1 MMALFRKRFCLYLS
15 YAVYCSDEAHYGY
28 SPFLIQH
35 QFKELLSGINTVL
48 VVLRAISD
56 MSDPTVIPNLLF
68 D

>member
-15 YAVYCSDEAHYGY
+15 YAVYCFDEAYCGY

-35 QFKELLSGINTVL
+35 QCMELLSGIDTVL

-56 MSDPTVIPNLLF
+56 MSDPTVILKLLF